1 MFTKRKPIA
10 NKKDM
15 VGVITSLSEP
25 TVLEILVQA
34 SVFQALQAAQ
44 KRDMRTKKWTS
55 NNSNSSSNN
64 NNNDDNNRNRNS
76 SNNNS
81 IAKKKTR
88 RRRRRAF
95 LIRRM

>member
-1 MFTKRKPIA
+1 MFPKRKTIA

-15 VGVITSLSEP
+15 VGVIAPLSEP

-55 NNSNSSSNN
+55 NNSNSSNN
-64 NNNDDNNRNRNS
+64 NNNNNNRNRNS

-81 IAKKKTR
+81 IAKKTTR

>member
-10 NKKDM
+10 NKKDV
-15 VGVITSLSEP
+15 VGVITPLSEP

-44 KRDMRTKKWTS
+44 KGDMRTTKWTS
-55 NNSNSSSNN
+55 KNSNSSN
-64 NNNDDNNRNRNS
+64 NNRNRKS

-81 IAKKKTR
+81 IAKKTTKR
-88 RRRRRAF
+88 RVRRAF

>member
-1 MFTKRKPIA
+1 MIVLK
-10 NKKDM
+10 KKDDCKQKGV
-15 VGVITSLSEP
+15 VGVITPLSEP

-44 KRDMRTKKWTS
+44 KGDMRTKKWTS
-55 NNSNSSSNN
+55 NNNNSN
-64 NNNDDNNRNRNS
+64 NNRNRNS

-81 IAKKKTR
+81 IAKKTTKR
-88 RRRRRAF
+88 RVRRAF